1 MKYLRT
7 FETRADYKSAKK
19 AHTLEVPNVS
29 LVKQDYAVYIM
40 PTFTSKE
47 SAEAGDIIVYSKAAY
62 TAWTEAEAGNA
73 KDAAYEKLLGSVR
86 YMKPEHFNADSAKL
100 YVPEAIVAVPYSHT
114 GDGTVRAMSLRH
126 MSAADPENGSTS
138 NTMTTWGAH
147 VDING
152 ITNHTGCAVVS
163 NVALG
168 DKSTLTSAK
177 ATVKPIYLP
186 SDTFTALEVINSDS
200 EYYWNSADETNAPCP
215 YKADGSLNRQY
226 LGEWG
231 TNGSKLTNNCL
242 GDMNGASNTE
252 KIIDTLSKAY
262 LDQTLF
268 AATITNAQTKAV
280 SGLGD
285 KTVHVGESYQINA
298 AGDTKTAVA
307 TSEMLEKRTVQV
319 GKKYVDAYGVQ
330 QTAVAPEETPEATN
344 VTVTA
349 IKAKTATLK
358 VGDTYK
364 DVHGDTVTVTGHG
377 QLIIV
382 NDALDDEMTVQA
394 WVSKGN
400 TSIFPAAM
408 CCQRYKTVL
417 KPNTVTYDSAK
428 DEYTYGDWYL
438 PSAGEVGYT
447 IVSQGRI
454 SYALSR
460 INAALPGTAA
470 AWVND
475 WLWSSS
481 EYRYNGA
488 WHFYPPNGNI
498 NNFGKADSYRVRAFA
513 AF

>member
-40 PTFTSKE
+40 PTFVSKE
-47 SAEAGDIIVYSKAAY
+47 NAEAGDIIVYSKAAY
-62 TAWTEAEAGNA
+62 TAWAEAEAGNA
-73 KDAAYEKLLGSVR
+73 KNAAYETLLGSVR
-86 YMKPEHFNADSAKL
+86 YMKPERFNADSAKL

-126 MSAADPENGSTS
+126 MSPDDPENGSAGD
-138 NTMTTWGAH
+138 TMAVWGAGVH
-147 VDING
+147 ISG
-152 ITNHTGCAVVS
+152 ITNHRGGAVVT

-168 DKSTLTSAK
+168 DKSTLIRASEA
-177 ATVKPIYLP
+177 YLP
-186 SDTFTALEVINSDS
+186 SDTFTKLEVINSDS
-200 EYYWNSADETNAPCP
+200 EYYWNSAAENHAPCP

-231 TNGSKLTNNCL
+231 TNGSKLTHNCL

-268 AATITNAQTKAV
+268 AATITNAQTKEV
-280 SGLGD
+280 FGLGD
-285 KTVHVGESYQINA
+285 KTVHVGEKYTINA

-307 TSEMLEKRTVQV
+307 TLEMLEKRPVHA
-319 GKKYVDAYGVQ
+319 GDKYVDAYGVQ
-330 QTAVAPEETPEATN
+330 QTADKET
-344 VTVTA
+344 TVTA
-349 IKAKTATLK
+349 IKAKTDTLTT
-358 VGDTYK
+358 GDTYK
-364 DVHGDTVTVTGHG
+364 DVHGDTVTVPGISG
-377 QLIIV
+377 KPLIVTDI
-382 NDALDDEMTVQA
+382 LDDEMTVQA
-394 WVSKGN
+394 WVSKGHTN
-400 TSIFPAAM
+400 IFPAAM

-417 KPNTVTYDSAK
+417 KPNTVTYNSENDK
-428 DEYTYGDWYL
+428 YTYGDWYL

-454 SYALSR
+454 SYALRR
-460 INAALPGTAA
+460 INAVLPGTAA
-470 AWVND
+470 ALVKD
-475 WLWSSS
+475 SLWSSS
-481 EYRYNGA
+481 GYSDRHAWNLNPSNG
-488 WHFYPPNGNI
+488 YV
-498 NNFGKADSYRVRAFA
+498 NFSDKSYGDRVRAFA

>member
-62 TAWTEAEAGNA
+62 TAWTEAEAGSPKN
-73 KDAAYEKLLGSVR
+73 AAYKTLLGSVR
-86 YMKPEHFNADSAKL
+86 YMKPEHFNADSAEL

-126 MSAADPENGSTS
+126 MSPDDPENGSTG
-138 NTMTTWGAH
+138 NTTTIWGAH

-152 ITNHTGCAVVS
+152 ITNHSGGAVVS

-168 DKSTLTSAK
+168 DKSTLTSAS
-177 ATVKPIYLP
+177 TTYLP

-200 EYYWNSADETNAPCP
+200 EFYWNDKNGNHAPCP

-231 TNGSKLTNNCL
+231 PTGSKLTNNCL

-268 AATITNAQTKAV
+268 AATITNDEIKAV

-319 GKKYVDAYGVQ
+319 GEKYVDAYGVQ
-330 QTAVAPEETPEATN
+330 QTADKKT
-344 VTVTA
+344 TVDA
-349 IKAKTATLK
+349 IKAKSGILLN

-364 DVHGDTVTVTGHG
+364 NVHGDTVTVTGNPD
-377 QLIIV
+377 QPKIV
-382 NDALDDEMTVQA
+382 KDALDDEMTVQA
-394 WVSKGN
+394 WVSKGS
-400 TSIFPAAM
+400 TDLFPAAM

-417 KPNTVTYDSAK
+417 KPNTVTYDSANDK
-428 DEYTYGDWYL
+428 YTYGDWYL

-447 IVSQGRI
+447 IVSKGRI

-470 AWVND
+470 AWVNN
-475 WLWSSS
+475 WLLSSS
-481 EYRYNGA
+481 EYNKDFA
-488 WHFYPPNGNI
+488 WRLYPSDGHVDYTNKDG
-498 NNFGKADSYRVRAFA
+498 GSRVRAFA

>member
-40 PTFTSKE
+40 PTFASKE

-100 YVPEAIVAVPYSHT
+100 YVPEAIVAVPFSHT

-126 MSAADPENGSTS
+126 MSPADPENGSTS
-138 NTMTTWGAH
+138 GTTAVWGAN
-147 VDING
+147 VDISG
-152 ITNHTGCAVVS
+152 ITNHTGGAVVS

-177 ATVKPIYLP
+177 PTYLP

-200 EYYWNSADETNAPCP
+200 EYYWYDKNGNHAPCP
-215 YKADGSLNRQY
+215 YKANGSLNRQY

-231 TNGSKLTNNCL
+231 PNDSKLTNNCL

-280 SGLGD
+280 SGLSH
-285 KTVHVGESYQINA
+285 KKVHVGETYTINA
-298 AGDTKTAVA
+298 AGDTKKAVA
-307 TSEMLEKRTVQV
+307 TSKMLEQRSVKA
-319 GKKYVDAYGVQ
+319 GEKYVDAYGVQ
-330 QTAVAPEETPEATN
+330 QKAVANE
-344 VTVTA
+344 TVTA
-349 IKAKTATLK
+349 IKGKRNVFLK

-364 DVHGDTVTVTGHG
+364 DVHGDTVTVTGDPDRPVV
-377 QLIIV
+377 V
-382 NDALDDEMTVQA
+382 NNILDDEMTVQA

-400 TSIFPAAM
+400 TNIFPAAM

-417 KPNTVTYDSAK
+417 KPNTVTYDSAHDK
-428 DEYTYGDWYL
+428 YTYGDWYF

-470 AWVND
+470 AWVNN

-481 EYRYNGA
+481 EYGSRNA
-488 WHFYPPNGNI
+488 WYLNPSNGNVG
-498 NNFGKADSYRVRAFA
+498 NDFGNGTKDGSFSVRAFA

>member
-40 PTFTSKE
+40 PTFATKE

-73 KDAAYEKLLGSVR
+73 KDAAYETLLGSVR
-86 YMKPEHFNADSAKL
+86 YMKPEHFNADSAEL

-126 MSAADPENGSTS
+126 MSPDDPENGSTS
-138 NTMTTWGAH
+138 NTTTAWGAQ

-152 ITNHTGCAVVS
+152 ITNHAGCAVVS

-168 DKSTLTSAK
+168 DKSTLTSANP
-177 ATVKPIYLP
+177 AYLP

-200 EYYWNSADETNAPCP
+200 EYHWSIAAKNHAPCP

-226 LGEWG
+226 LGELWG
-231 TNGSKLTNNCL
+231 INGSILGNNCL

-268 AATITNAQTKAV
+268 AATITNNQTKAV

-285 KTVHVGESYQINA
+285 KTVHVGETYTINA
-298 AGDTKTAVA
+298 AGDT
-307 TSEMLEKRTVQV
+307 E
-319 GKKYVDAYGVQ
+319 
-330 QTAVAPEETPEATN
+330 TAVAPPEM
-344 VTVTA
+344 VVLRTVQAGEKYVDVYGKQQTADKTGPVNA
-349 IKAKTATLK
+349 IKGKRVHINA
-358 VGDTYK
+358 GDTYK
-364 DVHGDTVTVTGHG
+364 DVHGDTVTATKAGTVAI
-377 QLIIV
+377 L
-382 NDALDDEMTVQA
+382 ADEMTVQA

-400 TSIFPAAM
+400 TNIFPAAM

-417 KPNTVTYDSAK
+417 KPNTVTYNSENDK
-428 DEYTYGDWYL
+428 YTYGDWYF

-481 EYRYNGA
+481 EIGGRNAWYFNPSNGSVG
-488 WHFYPPNGNI
+488 NGSGNGTKDGG
-498 NNFGKADSYRVRAFA
+498 FRVRAFA

>member
-40 PTFTSKE
+40 PTFASKE

-62 TAWTEAEAGNA
+62 TAWTEAEAGSA
-73 KDAAYEKLLGSVR
+73 KDAAYETLLGSVR
-86 YMKPEHFNADSAKL
+86 YMKPEHFNADSAEL

-126 MSAADPENGSTS
+126 MSAADPENGSTG
-138 NTMTTWGAH
+138 NTTTVWGAY
-147 VDING
+147 VDISG
-152 ITNHTGCAVVS
+152 ITNHTGGAVVS

-168 DKSTLTSAK
+168 DKSTLTSANP
-177 ATVKPIYLP
+177 TYLP
-186 SDTFTALEVINSDS
+186 SDTFTKLEVINSDS
-200 EYYWNSADETNAPCP
+200 EFYWNDVNGNHAPCP

-231 TNGSKLTNNCL
+231 PNGSKLTNNCL

-268 AATITNAQTKAV
+268 AETITNAQTKAV

-298 AGDTKTAVA
+298 AGDEVTAVA
-307 TSEMLEKRTVQV
+307 TVEMLEQRTVQA
-319 GKKYVDAYGVQ
+319 GEKYVDANGAQ
-330 QTAVAPEETPEATN
+330 QTADEET
-344 VTVTA
+344 TVDA
-349 IKAKTATLK
+349 IKAKTATLN

-364 DVHGDTVTVTGHG
+364 NVHGDTVTVTGTEG
-377 QLIIV
+377 TQV
-382 NDALDDEMTVQA
+382 EVTDVLDDEMTVQA

-400 TSIFPAAM
+400 TNIFPAAM

-417 KPNTVTYDSAK
+417 KPNTVTYDSAN
-428 DEYTYGDWYL
+428 DEYTYGDWYF

-447 IVSQGRI
+447 IVSKGRI

-460 INAALPGTAA
+460 INAVLPGTAA

-481 EYRYNGA
+481 EY
-488 WHFYPPNGNI
+488 NGNFAWKL
-498 NNFGKADSYRVRAFA
+498 NPSNGNVGSGGKAYSNRVRAFA

>member
-40 PTFTSKE
+40 PTFATKE

-73 KDAAYEKLLGSVR
+73 KDAAYETLLGSVR
-86 YMKPEHFNADSAKL
+86 YMKPEYFNADSAKL

-138 NTMTTWGAH
+138 NTMTIWGAF
-147 VDING
+147 VDISG
-152 ITNHTGCAVVS
+152 ITNHTGGAVVS

-168 DKSTLTSAK
+168 DKSTLTSSS
-177 ATVKPIYLP
+177 TPYLP

-200 EYYWNSADETNAPCP
+200 EFYWYDKNGINAPCP
-215 YKADGSLNRQY
+215 YKAGGSLNRQY
-226 LGEWG
+226 LGVYEQG
-231 TNGSKLTNNCL
+231 TIVGHLINNCL

-252 KIIDTLSKAY
+252 EIIDTLSKAY

-285 KTVHVGESYQINA
+285 KTVHVGESYKINA

-319 GKKYVDAYGVQ
+319 GEKYVDAYGVQ
-330 QTAVAPEETPEATN
+330 QTADKKT
-344 VTVTA
+344 TVTA
-349 IKAKTATLK
+349 IKAKTGRLK

-364 DVHGDTVTVTGHG
+364 NVHGVTVTVDGEPGKVISVTD
-377 QLIIV
+377 I
-382 NDALDDEMTVQA
+382 LDDKMTVQA

-400 TSIFPAAM
+400 TNIFPAAM

-438 PSAGEVGYT
+438 PSAGEVGYI

-481 EYRYNGA
+481 EYGYNGA
-488 WHFYPPNGNI
+488 WHFYPPNGNV
-498 NNFGKADSYRVRAFA
+498 NYFGKGDNYMVRAFA

>member
-40 PTFTSKE
+40 PTFATKE

-62 TAWTEAEAGNA
+62 TAWTEAEAGSA
-73 KDAAYEKLLGSVR
+73 KNAAYETLLGSVR

-126 MSAADPENGSTS
+126 MSAADPENGSTG
-138 NTMTTWGAH
+138 NTTIVWGAY
-147 VDING
+147 VDFSG

-168 DKSTLTSAK
+168 DKSTLTSANP
-177 ATVKPIYLP
+177 TYLP
-186 SDTFTALEVINSDS
+186 SDTLTALEVINSDS
-200 EYYWNSADETNAPCP
+200 EYYWNSATGKHAPCP

-268 AATITNAQTKAV
+268 AATITNDRTKAV
-280 SGLGD
+280 YGLGD
-285 KTVHVGESYQINA
+285 KTVHVGESYKINA
-298 AGDTKTAVA
+298 AGDTETAVA
-307 TSEMLEKRTVQV
+307 TSEMLEQRTVQV
-319 GKKYVDAYGVQ
+319 GEKYVDAYGVQ
-330 QTAVAPEETPEATN
+330 QKAVAPEETPEATN

-349 IKAKTATLK
+349 IKAKTAPLNA
-358 VGDTYK
+358 GDTYK
-364 DVHGDTVTVTGHG
+364 DVHGDTVTVTGISG
-377 QLIIV
+377 KPVFVTDI
-382 NDALDDEMTVQA
+382 LDDEMTVQA

-400 TSIFPAAM
+400 TNIFPAAM

-417 KPNTVTYDSAK
+417 KPNTVTYDSANDK
-428 DEYTYGDWYL
+428 YTYGDWYL

-447 IVSQGRI
+447 IVNKGRI

-470 AWVND
+470 AWVD
-475 WLWSSS
+475 GWLWSSS
-481 EYRYNGA
+481 EYNNNYA
-488 WHFYPPNGNI
+488 WHLYTSSGNVD
-498 NNFGKADSYRVRAFA
+498 NYGSKNLSFMVRAFA

>member
-40 PTFTSKE
+40 PTFATKE

-62 TAWTEAEAGNA
+62 TAWTEAEAGSP
-73 KDAAYEKLLGSVR
+73 KDAAYETLLGSVR

-126 MSAADPENGSTS
+126 MSPDDPENGSTGD
-138 NTMTTWGAH
+138 TMTVWGAH
-147 VDING
+147 VNING
-152 ITNHTGCAVVS
+152 ITNRTGCAAVS

-168 DKSTLTSAK
+168 DKSTLTSSPA
-177 ATVKPIYLP
+177 AYLP

-200 EYYWNSADETNAPCP
+200 EFYWYDKNGSHAPCP

-231 TNGSKLTNNCL
+231 TNGSKLTGNCL
-242 GDMNGASNTE
+242 GDMNGAFNTE

-319 GKKYVDAYGVQ
+319 GEKYVDAYGVQ
-330 QTAVAPEETPEATN
+330 QKADKET
-344 VTVTA
+344 TVDA
-349 IKAKTATLK
+349 IKAKTATLN

-364 DVHGDTVTVTGHG
+364 DVHGDTVTVTGISG
-377 QLIIV
+377 KPIIV
-382 NDALDDEMTVQA
+382 TDILDDEMTVQA

-400 TSIFPAAM
+400 TNIFPAAM

-417 KPNTVTYDSAK
+417 KPNTVTYVSANDK
-428 DEYTYGDWYL
+428 YTYGDWYL

-447 IVSQGRI
+447 IVSKGRI

-460 INAALPGTAA
+460 INAALPDTAA

-481 EYRYNGA
+481 EYNDYHAWRLNPSNGSV
-488 WHFYPPNGNI
+488 NNSGNY
-498 NNFGKADSYRVRAFA
+498 GKGDSLSVRAFA

>member
-29 LVKQDYAVYIM
+29 LVKQDHAVYIM
-40 PTFTSKE
+40 PTFAAKKN
-47 SAEAGDIIVYSKAAY
+47 AEAGDIIVYSKAAY
-62 TAWTEAEAGNA
+62 TAWTEAEAGSP
-73 KDAAYEKLLGSVR
+73 KDAAYETLLGSVR

-126 MSAADPENGSTS
+126 MSAADPENGSTGG
-138 NTMTTWGAH
+138 TTTVWGAN
-147 VDING
+147 VNING
-152 ITNHTGCAVVS
+152 ITNHAGGAVVS

-168 DKSTLTSAK
+168 DKSTLTSA
-177 ATVKPIYLP
+177 VPIYLP

-200 EYYWNSADETNAPCP
+200 EFYWDNKDGNHAPCP

-231 TNGSKLTNNCL
+231 PNDSKLTNNCL

-268 AATITNAQTKAV
+268 AATITNATTKAV

-285 KTVHVGESYQINA
+285 KTVHVGETYTINA
-298 AGDTKTAVA
+298 AGDTEKAVA
-307 TSEMLEKRTVQV
+307 TSKMLEQRTVQV
-319 GKKYVDAYGVQ
+319 GEKYVDAYGVQ
-330 QTAVAPEETPEATN
+330 QKADAN
-344 VTVTA
+344 MTVNA
-349 IKAKTATLK
+349 IKAKEELLK
-358 VGDTYK
+358 VNDTYK
-364 DVHGDTVTVTGHG
+364 NVHGDIVTVTVTGKPY
-377 QLIIV
+377 QLVRVRDI
-382 NDALDDEMTVQA
+382 LDDEMTVQA
-394 WVSKGN
+394 WVSKGTTN
-400 TSIFPAAM
+400 IFPAAM

-417 KPNTVTYDSAK
+417 KPNTVTYNSENDK
-428 DEYTYGDWYL
+428 YTYGDWYF

-447 IVSQGRI
+447 IVSKGRI

-470 AWVND
+470 AWVNN

-481 EYRYNGA
+481 GYDESGA
-488 WHFYPPNGNI
+488 WHLDMSNGGFYGGGTNKAGNLM
-498 NNFGKADSYRVRAFA
+498 VRAFA

>member
-29 LVKQDYAVYIM
+29 LVKQDYTVYIM

-114 GDGTVRAMSLRH
+114 GDGTVRAMSLRY

-138 NTMTTWGAH
+138 DTTTIWGAYAN
-147 VDING
+147 ISG
-152 ITNHTGCAVVS
+152 IPHHAGGAVVS

-168 DKSTLTSAK
+168 DKSTLTSKKGAC
-177 ATVKPIYLP
+177 LP
-186 SDTFTALEVINSDS
+186 SDTFTALEVINSDF
-200 EYYWNSADETNAPCP
+200 EFYWNSADDTHAPCP

-268 AATITNAQTKAV
+268 AATITDAQTKAV

-298 AGDTKTAVA
+298 AGDTETAVA
-307 TSEMLEKRTVQV
+307 TSEMLEQRTVQV
-319 GKKYVDAYGVQ
+319 GEKYVDAYGVQ
-330 QTAVAPEETPEATN
+330 QKAVAPEETPEATN

-349 IKAKTATLK
+349 IKAKTAPLNA
-358 VGDTYK
+358 GDTYK
-364 DVHGDTVTVTGHG
+364 DVHGDTVTATGKPG
-377 QLIIV
+377 ESVMV
-382 NDALDDEMTVQA
+382 NILDDEMTVQA

-400 TSIFPAAM
+400 TNIFPAAM

-447 IVSQGRI
+447 IVSKGRI

-470 AWVND
+470 ALDSV
-475 WLWSSS
+475 WLWSSNTFS
-481 EYRYNGA
+481 TGGA
-488 WHFYPPNGNI
+488 WHLRPSDGMVYGDNSRNVRY
-498 NNFGKADSYRVRAFA
+498 SVRAFA

>member
-29 LVKQDYAVYIM
+29 LVKQDHAVYIM

-47 SAEAGDIIVYSKAAY
+47 NAEAGDIIVYSKAAY
-62 TAWTEAEAGNA
+62 TAWTKAEAGSA
-73 KDAAYEKLLGSVR
+73 KNAAYETLLDSVR
-86 YMKPEHFNADSAKL
+86 YMKPEHFNADSAEL

-114 GDGTVRAMSLRH
+114 DDGTVRAMSLRH
-126 MSAADPENGSTS
+126 MSPDDPENGSTG
-138 NTMTTWGAH
+138 NTTTVWGAN
-147 VDING
+147 VDISG
-152 ITNHTGCAVVS
+152 ITNHSNGAVVS

-168 DKSTLTSAK
+168 DKSTLSNANST
-177 ATVKPIYLP
+177 YLP

-200 EYYWNSADETNAPCP
+200 EYYWNSATGNHAPCP

-231 TNGSKLTNNCL
+231 PNGSKLTNNCF

-268 AATITNAQTKAV
+268 AATITNAPTKAV

-298 AGDTKTAVA
+298 AGDTETAVA
-307 TSEMLEKRTVQV
+307 TSEMLEHRPVQA
-319 GKKYVDAYGVQ
+319 GEKYVDAYGVQ
-330 QTAVAPEETPEATN
+330 QKAVAN
-344 VTVTA
+344 VTVDA
-349 IKAKTATLK
+349 IKGKMVFLN

-364 DVHGDTVTVTGHG
+364 DVHGDTVTVSGNHDKPVT
-377 QLIIV
+377 V
-382 NDALDDEMTVQA
+382 KVLDDEMIVQA
-394 WVSKGN
+394 WVSKGHTN
-400 TSIFPAAM
+400 IFPAAM

-417 KPNTVTYDSAK
+417 KPNTVTYDSSNY
-428 DEYTYGDWYL
+428 EYTYGDWYL

-447 IVSQGRI
+447 IVSKGRI

-470 AWVND
+470 AWGID

-481 EYRYNGA
+481 EYNNSTAWRLKPSNGGVD
-488 WHFYPPNGNI
+488 YYT
-498 NNFGKADSYRVRAFA
+498 GKSNSHRVRAFA

>member
-47 SAEAGDIIVYSKAAY
+47 NAEAGDIIVYSKAAY

-73 KDAAYEKLLGSVR
+73 KDAAYKTLLGSVR
-86 YMKPEHFNADSAKL
+86 YMKPEHFNADSAEL
-100 YVPEAIVAVPYSHT
+100 YLPEAIVAVPYSHT

-126 MSAADPENGSTS
+126 MNTDDPENGSTS
-138 NTMTTWGAH
+138 DTTIVWGAS
-147 VDING
+147 VDISG
-152 ITNHTGCAVVS
+152 ITNHTGGATVS
-163 NVALG
+163 NVELG
-168 DKSTLTSAK
+168 DKSTLTSSS
-177 ATVKPIYLP
+177 TTYLP

-200 EYYWNSADETNAPCP
+200 EYYWNSATGNHAPCP

-231 TNGSKLTNNCL
+231 TNGSKLTDNCL

-252 KIIDTLSKAY
+252 KIINTLSKAY

-268 AATITNAQTKAV
+268 AATITNAQTKKV
-280 SGLGD
+280 YGLGD
-285 KTVHVGESYQINA
+285 KKVHVGDTYTINA
-298 AGDTKTAVA
+298 AGDTETAVA
-307 TSEMLEKRTVQV
+307 TSEMLEQRTVQV
-319 GKKYVDAYGVQ
+319 GVKYVDAYGVQ
-330 QTAVAPEETPEATN
+330 QTADEET
-344 VTVTA
+344 TVTA
-349 IKAKTATLK
+349 IKAKTALLNA
-358 VGDTYK
+358 GDTYK
-364 DVHGDTVTVTGHG
+364 NVYGDTVPVTGKPDKP
-377 QLIIV
+377 IFVTDI
-382 NDALDDEMTVQA
+382 LDDEMTVQA

-400 TSIFPAAM
+400 TNIFPAAM

-417 KPNTVTYDSAK
+417 KPNTVTYDSANNK
-428 DEYTYGDWYL
+428 YTYGDWYL

-447 IVSQGRI
+447 IVSKGRI

-470 AWVND
+470 ALDND
-475 WLWSSS
+475 WYWSSNI
-481 EYRYNGA
+481 YGTGGA
-488 WHFYPPNGNI
+488 WHLSPLNGSVYGDNSR
-498 NNFGKADSYRVRAFA
+498 DSSYMVRAFA

>member
-40 PTFTSKE
+40 PIFAAKE
-47 SAEAGDIIVYSKAAY
+47 NAEAGDIIVYSKAAY
-62 TAWTEAEAGNA
+62 TAWTEAEARSA
-73 KDAAYEKLLGSVR
+73 KDAAYETLLGSVR
-86 YMKPEHFNADSAKL
+86 YMKPERFNADSAKL

-138 NTMTTWGAH
+138 DTTTMWGAFGK
-147 VDING
+147 ISG
-152 ITNHTGCAVVS
+152 IKDHIGCVVVN

-168 DKSTLTSAK
+168 DKSTLTSAQ
-177 ATVKPIYLP
+177 TSNLP

-200 EYYWNSADETNAPCP
+200 EFYWDDKNGRHAPCP

-231 TNGSKLTNNCL
+231 TNSSKLTDNCL
-242 GDMNGASNTE
+242 DDMNGASNTE

-268 AATITNAQTKAV
+268 AATITNTQTQAV

-298 AGDTKTAVA
+298 AGDTETAVA
-307 TSEMLEKRTVQV
+307 TSKMLEKRTVQV
-319 GKKYVDAYGVQ
+319 GEKYVDAYGVQ
-330 QTAVAPEETPEATN
+330 QTADEKT
-344 VTVTA
+344 TVDA
-349 IKAKTATLK
+349 IKAKMAPLN

-364 DVHGDTVTVTGHG
+364 DVHGDTVTVTGKPG
-377 QLIIV
+377 KPVFVTNI
-382 NDALDDEMTVQA
+382 LDDEMTVQA

-400 TSIFPAAM
+400 TNIFPAAM

-417 KPNTVTYDSAK
+417 KPNTVTYDSANDK
-428 DEYTYGDWYL
+428 YTYGDWYL

-447 IVSQGRI
+447 IVSKGRI

-470 AWVND
+470 ALVND
-475 WLWSSS
+475 WLWSSNI
-481 EYRYNGA
+481 YGTGGA
-488 WHFYPPNGNI
+488 WHLIPSSGLVYGDNSRNVRFL
-498 NNFGKADSYRVRAFA
+498 VRAFA

>member
-62 TAWTEAEAGNA
+62 TAWTEAEAGSP
-73 KDAAYEKLLGSVR
+73 KDAAYETLLGSVR
-86 YMKPEHFNADSAKL
+86 YMKPEHFNADSAEL

-126 MSAADPENGSTS
+126 MSADDPRNGSTS
-138 NTMTTWGAH
+138 NTTIVWGAYD
-147 VDING
+147 DISG
-152 ITNHTGCAVVS
+152 ITNHTGGAVVS

-168 DKSTLTSAK
+168 DKSTLTSASE
-177 ATVKPIYLP
+177 TYLP
-186 SDTFTALEVINSDS
+186 SDTFTALEVINTDS
-200 EYYWNSADETNAPCP
+200 EFYWGSKNGNHAPCP

-231 TNGSKLTNNCL
+231 TNGSKLTDNCL
-242 GDMNGASNTE
+242 GDMNGASNTK
-252 KIIDTLSKAY
+252 KIIDTLNKAF

-268 AATITNAQTKAV
+268 AATITNAQ
-280 SGLGD
+280 
-285 KTVHVGESYQINA
+285 
-298 AGDTKTAVA
+298 
-307 TSEMLEKRTVQV
+307 
-319 GKKYVDAYGVQ
+319 
-330 QTAVAPEETPEATN
+330 
-344 VTVTA
+344 
-349 IKAKTATLK
+349 
-358 VGDTYK
+358 
-364 DVHGDTVTVTGHG
+364 
-377 QLIIV
+377 
-382 NDALDDEMTVQA
+382 ND
-394 WVSKGN
+394 GN
-400 TSIFPAAM
+400 TNIFPAAM

-417 KPNTVTYDSAK
+417 KPNTVSYDSAYE
-428 DEYTYGDWYL
+428 EYTYGDWYL

-447 IVSQGRI
+447 IVSKGRI

-481 EYRYNGA
+481 ECNSNRA
-488 WHFYPPNGNI
+488 WGFYPSNGDVYFSDKSN
-498 NNFGKADSYRVRAFA
+498 GYRVRAFA

>member
-29 LVKQDYAVYIM
+29 LVKQDHAVYIM

-47 SAEAGDIIVYSKAAY
+47 NAEAGDIIVYSKAAY
-62 TAWTEAEAGNA
+62 TAWTEAEAGSA
-73 KDAAYEKLLGSVR
+73 KNAAYETLLGSVR
-86 YMKPEHFNADSAKL
+86 YMKPEHFNADSAEL

-126 MSAADPENGSTS
+126 MSPDDPENGSTG
-138 NTMTTWGAH
+138 NTTTVWGAYG
-147 VDING
+147 DING
-152 ITNHTGCAVVS
+152 ITNHDGGAVVS
-163 NVALG
+163 DVALG
-168 DKSTLTSAK
+168 DKSTLTSARQ
-177 ATVKPIYLP
+177 TYLP

-200 EYYWNSADETNAPCP
+200 EFYWHDKDRNHAPCP

-231 TNGSKLTNNCL
+231 PNGSKLTNNYL
-242 GDMNGASNTE
+242 SDMNGASNTE

-268 AATITNAQTKAV
+268 AATITNAQDKAV
-280 SGLGD
+280 YGLGD
-285 KTVHVGESYQINA
+285 KKVHVGETYTINA

-307 TSEMLEKRTVQV
+307 TSEMLEQRPVQV
-319 GKKYVDAYGVQ
+319 GEKYVDSHGVQ
-330 QTAVAPEETPEATN
+330 QKAVAN

-349 IKAKTATLK
+349 IKGKSVFLN

-364 DVHGDTVTVTGHG
+364 DVHGDTVTVTGNHG
-377 QLIIV
+377 KPVEV
-382 NDALDDEMTVQA
+382 NILDDEMIVQA

-400 TSIFPAAM
+400 TGIFPAAM

-417 KPNTVTYDSAK
+417 KPNTVTYNSENDK
-428 DEYTYGDWYL
+428 YTYGDWYF

-475 WLWSSS
+475 RLWSSS
-481 EYRYNGA
+481 VPDAFYAWGLDPSKGA
-488 WHFYPPNGNI
+488 VDGSDG
-498 NNFGKADSYRVRAFA
+498 GKRVSFRVRAFA

>member
-40 PTFTSKE
+40 PTFATKE

-73 KDAAYEKLLGSVR
+73 KDAAYETLLGSVR

-138 NTMTTWGAH
+138 NTTTVWGAN

-168 DKSTLTSAK
+168 DKSTLTSSINA
-177 ATVKPIYLP
+177 YLP

-200 EYYWNSADETNAPCP
+200 EFYWYDKNVRHAPCP

-231 TNGSKLTNNCL
+231 TNGSKLTNNYL

-268 AATITNAQTKAV
+268 AATITNKQTKAV

-285 KTVHVGESYQINA
+285 KTVHVGESYKINA

-307 TSEMLEKRTVQV
+307 TSEMLEKRIVQV
-319 GKKYVDAYGVQ
+319 GEKYVDAYGVQ
-330 QTAVAPEETPEATN
+330 QTADKET
-344 VTVTA
+344 TVDA
-349 IKAKTATLK
+349 IKAKMGILLN

-364 DVHGDTVTVTGHG
+364 NVHGDTVTVTGNPDNP
-377 QLIIV
+377 IIV

-400 TSIFPAAM
+400 TNIFPAAM

-481 EYRYNGA
+481 EYSYSGA
-488 WHFYPPNGNI
+488 WHFYPANGNGNYFGRGI
-498 NNFGKADSYRVRAFA
+498 NYWVRAFA

>member
-40 PTFTSKE
+40 PTFATKE

-62 TAWTEAEAGNA
+62 TAWTEAKAGSA
-73 KDAAYEKLLGSVR
+73 KDAAYETLLGSVR

-138 NTMTTWGAH
+138 NTTTTWGAY

-152 ITNHTGCAVVS
+152 ITNHTGGAVVS

-168 DKSTLTSAK
+168 DKSTLTSANQ
-177 ATVKPIYLP
+177 TYLP

-200 EYYWNSADETNAPCP
+200 EFYWYDKNGSHAPCP
-215 YKADGSLNRQY
+215 YKAGGSLNRQY
-226 LGEWG
+226 LGECG

-268 AATITNAQTKAV
+268 AATITNDRTKAV

-298 AGDTKTAVA
+298 AGDTETAVA
-307 TSEMLEKRTVQV
+307 TSKMLEKRTVQV
-319 GKKYVDAYGVQ
+319 GEKYVDAYGVQ
-330 QTAVAPEETPEATN
+330 QTADEET
-344 VTVTA
+344 TVDA
-349 IKAKTATLK
+349 IKAKTASLN

-364 DVHGDTVTVTGHG
+364 DVHGDTVTVTGKPG
-377 QLIIV
+377 KPVFVTDI
-382 NDALDDEMTVQA
+382 LDDEMTVQA

-400 TSIFPAAM
+400 TNIFPAAM

-447 IVSQGRI
+447 IVSKGRI

-460 INAALPGTAA
+460 INAALPGAA
-470 AWVND
+470 ASWVND
-475 WLWSSS
+475 LLWSSS
-481 EYRYNGA
+481 EYNNDRAWDLNPSNGSVTT
-488 WHFYPPNGNI
+488 GSK
-498 NNFGKADSYRVRAFA
+498 NNSYRVRAFA

>member
-40 PTFTSKE
+40 PTFATKE

-100 YVPEAIVAVPYSHT
+100 YVPEAIVAVPFSHT
-114 GDGTVRAMSLRH
+114 SDGTVRAMSLRH
-126 MSAADPENGSTS
+126 MNPDDPENGSTR
-138 NTMTTWGAH
+138 NTATVWGAS

-152 ITNHTGCAVVS
+152 ITNHTGGAVVS

-168 DKSTLTSAK
+168 DKSTLTSANP
-177 ATVKPIYLP
+177 TYLP
-186 SDTFTALEVINSDS
+186 SDTFTGLEVINSDS
-200 EYYWNSADETNAPCP
+200 EYKWSITAVYHAPCP

-226 LGEWG
+226 LGELWG
-231 TNGSKLTNNCL
+231 LGGSILTNNCL

-268 AATITNAQTKAV
+268 AATITNDQTKAV

-285 KTVHVGESYQINA
+285 KKVHVGETYTINA
-298 AGDTKTAVA
+298 AGDTETAVA
-307 TSEMLEKRTVQV
+307 TPEMVVIRSVQK
-319 GKKYVDAYGVQ
+319 GEKYVDDYGKQ
-330 QTAVAPEETPEATN
+330 QTADAPGPVN
-344 VTVTA
+344 A
-349 IKAKTATLK
+349 IKGKMVHVNA
-358 VGDTYK
+358 GDTYK
-364 DVHGDTVTVTGHG
+364 DVHGDTVTATKAGTVAI
-377 QLIIV
+377 L
-382 NDALDDEMTVQA
+382 ADEMTVQA

-400 TSIFPAAM
+400 TNIFPAAM

-417 KPNTVTYDSAK
+417 KPNTVTYDSANDK
-428 DEYTYGDWYL
+428 YTYGDWYF

-447 IVSQGRI
+447 IVSKGRI

-470 AWVND
+470 AWVNN

-481 EYRYNGA
+481 EIGERNAWYFNPSNGSVG
-488 WHFYPPNGNI
+488 NGSGNGTKDGS
-498 NNFGKADSYRVRAFA
+498 FRVRAFA

>member
-40 PTFTSKE
+40 PTFASKE

-73 KDAAYEKLLGSVR
+73 KDAAYETLLGSVR
-86 YMKPEHFNADSAKL
+86 YMKPEHFNADSAEL

-126 MSAADPENGSTS
+126 MSAADPENGSTG
-138 NTMTTWGAH
+138 NTTTVWGAY
-147 VDING
+147 VDISG
-152 ITNHTGCAVVS
+152 ITNHTGGAVVS

-168 DKSTLTSAK
+168 DKSTLTSANP
-177 ATVKPIYLP
+177 TYLP

-200 EYYWNSADETNAPCP
+200 EFYWNDVNGNHAPCP

-231 TNGSKLTNNCL
+231 PNGSKLTNNCL

-268 AATITNAQTKAV
+268 AETITNAQTKAV

-298 AGDTKTAVA
+298 AGDEVTAVA
-307 TSEMLEKRTVQV
+307 TVEMLEQRTVQA
-319 GKKYVDAYGVQ
+319 GEKYVDANGAQ
-330 QTAVAPEETPEATN
+330 QTADEET
-344 VTVTA
+344 TVDA
-349 IKAKTATLK
+349 IKAKTATLN
-358 VGDTYK
+358 VGATYK
-364 DVHGDTVTVTGHG
+364 DVHGDTVTVTGEEG
-377 QLIIV
+377 TQV
-382 NDALDDEMTVQA
+382 EVTDVLDDEMTVQA

-400 TSIFPAAM
+400 TNIFPAAM

-417 KPNTVTYDSAK
+417 KPNTVTYDSAN
-428 DEYTYGDWYL
+428 DEYTYGDWYF

-447 IVSQGRI
+447 IVSKGRI

-460 INAALPGTAA
+460 INAVLPGTAA

-481 EYRYNGA
+481 EYSYGSAWLLNPSHGNVYNN
-488 WHFYPPNGNI
+488 HK
-498 NNFGKADSYRVRAFA
+498 NNSGRVRAFA

>member
-40 PTFTSKE
+40 PTFATKE

-73 KDAAYEKLLGSVR
+73 KDAAYETLLGSVR

-126 MSAADPENGSTS
+126 MSAADPENGSTV
-138 NTMTTWGAH
+138 NTTTVWGAN
-147 VDING
+147 VDISG
-152 ITNHTGCAVVS
+152 ITNHTGGAVVS

-168 DKSTLTSAK
+168 DKSTLTSANP
-177 ATVKPIYLP
+177 TYLP

-200 EYYWNSADETNAPCP
+200 EYYWNSETGNHAPCP
-215 YKADGSLNRQY
+215 YKAGGLLNRQY

-231 TNGSKLTNNCL
+231 TNDSKLTNNCL

-319 GKKYVDAYGVQ
+319 GEKYVDAYGVQ

-344 VTVTA
+344 VTVIA
-349 IKAKTATLK
+349 IKAQMGVLLK
-358 VGDTYK
+358 AGDTYK
-364 DVHGDTVTVTGHG
+364 NVHGYTVTVTGG
-377 QLIIV
+377 SGDLVIV
-382 NDALDDEMTVQA
+382 NDILDDEMTVQA

-400 TSIFPAAM
+400 TNIFPAAM

-417 KPNTVTYDSAK
+417 KPNTVTYNSEN

-470 AWVND
+470 ALVND

-481 EYRYNGA
+481 ESSTYGA
-488 WHFYPPNGNI
+488 WGLNPSNG
-498 NNFGKADSYRVRAFA
+498 GVGSRSKHGSLRVRAFA

>member
-40 PTFTSKE
+40 PTFATKE

-73 KDAAYEKLLGSVR
+73 KDAAYETLLGSVR

-138 NTMTTWGAH
+138 NTTTIWGDH

-168 DKSTLTSAK
+168 DKSTLISSITS
-177 ATVKPIYLP
+177 YLP

-200 EYYWNSADETNAPCP
+200 EFYWDDKTGNHAPCP
-215 YKADGSLNRQY
+215 YKAGGSLNRQY

-298 AGDTKTAVA
+298 AGDTKKAVA
-307 TSEMLEKRTVQV
+307 TSEMLEKRKVQR
-319 GKKYVDAYGVQ
+319 GDKYVDAYGVQ
-330 QTAVAPEETPEATN
+330 QTADK
-344 VTVTA
+344 VTTVDA
-349 IKAKTATLK
+349 IKAKMGIILK
-358 VGDTYK
+358 DGDKYK
-364 DVHGDTVTVTGHG
+364 NVHGDTVTVKGNPD
-377 QLIIV
+377 QVIIV

-438 PSAGEVGYT
+438 PSAGEVGYI

-470 AWVND
+470 KWVND

-481 EYRYNGA
+481 EYGYNGA
-488 WHFYPPNGNI
+488 WHFYPPIGNI
-498 NNFGKADSYRVRAFA
+498 NNFGKGDNYRVRAFA

>member
-47 SAEAGDIIVYSKAAY
+47 NAEAGDIIVYSKAAY
-62 TAWTEAEAGNA
+62 TAWTEAEAGSA
-73 KDAAYEKLLGSVR
+73 KDAAYETLLGSVR

-126 MSAADPENGSTS
+126 MSAADPENGSTG
-138 NTMTTWGAH
+138 NTTTVWGAY

-152 ITNHTGCAVVS
+152 ITNHTGGAVVS

-168 DKSTLTSAK
+168 DKSTLTSADS
-177 ATVKPIYLP
+177 TLLP
-186 SDTFTALEVINSDS
+186 SDTFTALEVINSDY
-200 EYYWNSADETNAPCP
+200 EYYWHMAAEYSKAPCP

-231 TNGSKLTNNCL
+231 PNDSKLTNNCL

-268 AATITNAQTKAV
+268 AATITNAPTKAV

-285 KTVHVGESYQINA
+285 KTVHVGETYTINA

-307 TSEMLEKRTVQV
+307 TSEMLEKRTVRV
-319 GKKYVDAYGVQ
+319 GEKYVDSHGVQ
-330 QTAVAPEETPEATN
+330 QTAVANES
-344 VTVTA
+344 VTA

-358 VGDTYK
+358 EGDTYK
-364 DVHGDTVTVTGHG
+364 NVHGDTVTVPGKPGEQVTVTD
-377 QLIIV
+377 I
-382 NDALDDEMTVQA
+382 LDDEMTVQA

-400 TSIFPAAM
+400 TNIFPAAM

-417 KPNTVTYDSAK
+417 KPNTVTYDSSNDK
-428 DEYTYGDWYL
+428 YTYGDWYF

-470 AWVND
+470 AWVID

-481 EYRYNGA
+481 ESSDRGA
-488 WHFYPPNGNI
+488 WSLYPSDGYAGNGRNY
-498 NNFGKADSYRVRAFA
+498 NKDDSGRVRAFA

>member
-47 SAEAGDIIVYSKAAY
+47 NAEAGDIIVYSKAAY
-62 TAWTEAEAGNA
+62 TAWTKAEAGSA
-73 KDAAYEKLLGSVR
+73 KNAAYETLLGSVR
-86 YMKPEHFNADSAKL
+86 YMKPEHFNADSAEL
-100 YVPEAIVAVPYSHT
+100 YLPEAIVAVPYSHT

-126 MSAADPENGSTS
+126 MSADNPENGSTS
-138 NTMTTWGAH
+138 NTRTVWGAD
-147 VDING
+147 VDISG
-152 ITNHTGCAVVS
+152 ITNHTDGAVVS

-168 DKSTLTSAK
+168 DKSTLTSASE
-177 ATVKPIYLP
+177 TFLP

-200 EYYWNSADETNAPCP
+200 EFYWNYKDRNHAPCP

-226 LGEWG
+226 LGEEP
-231 TNGSKLTNNCL
+231 NGSKLTYNCL

-252 KIIDTLSKAY
+252 KIIDTLDKAY

-280 SGLGD
+280 SG
-285 KTVHVGESYQINA
+285 
-298 AGDTKTAVA
+298 
-307 TSEMLEKRTVQV
+307 
-319 GKKYVDAYGVQ
+319 
-330 QTAVAPEETPEATN
+330 
-344 VTVTA
+344 
-349 IKAKTATLK
+349 
-358 VGDTYK
+358 
-364 DVHGDTVTVTGHG
+364 
-377 QLIIV
+377 
-382 NDALDDEMTVQA
+382 
-394 WVSKGN
+394 GN
-400 TSIFPAAM
+400 TNIFPAAM

-417 KPNTVTYDSAK
+417 KPNTVTYDSVK
-428 DEYTYGDWYL
+428 DKYTYGDWYF

-470 AWVND
+470 AWVNE

-481 EYRYNGA
+481 ESDNNHAWGLNPSNGDV
-488 WHFYPPNGNI
+488 YTYGGGNKI
-498 NNFGKADSYRVRAFA
+498 NSGRVRAFA